1 MSLLQD
7 AFDLFLPANCAL
19 CQRTPKVICDA
30 CLEQFQNRQ
39 RELIR
44 GPLHG
49 WALCDLD
56 DSLSVALSAFKESGR
71 FAIADRLI
79 HALLNEAS
87 RDWLSDADADLLV
100 AMPST
105 TKSFAKRGFSP
116 AGIVAKRVAALTGMP
131 VASNS
136 LRFCRATLD
145 QAGLDTVGRAANLAG
160 AMAASRSLANRRVL
174 IIDDIVTTG
183 ASVLEAARAI
193 EQVGGRPIGFF
204 AIGETLLR
212 IATPNQK

>member
-1 MSLLQD
+1 MSLLQQSL
-7 AFDLFLPANCAL
+7 DLFLPSNCAL
-19 CQRTPKVICDA
+19 CQRTPKVICDV
-30 CLEQFQNRQ
+30 CIEQFRNRQ
-39 RELIR
+39 RELSR
-44 GPLHG
+44 GSLHG

-56 DSLSVALSAFKESGR
+56 ESLSVALSAFKESGR

-79 HALLNEAS
+79 SALLDEAS
-87 RDWLSDADADLLV
+87 SDWLSGRDADLLV

-116 AGIVAKRVAALTGMP
+116 AGLVARRVAALTGMR
-131 VASNS
+131 VANNS
-136 LRFCRATLD
+136 LRFIRATLD
-145 QAGLDTVGRAANLAG
+145 QAGLDTAGRTENLRG
-160 AMAASRSLANRRVL
+160 AMAASRSLADRRVV
-174 IIDDIVTTG
+174 IVDDIVTTG

>member
-1 MSLLQD
+1 MSLLQE

-19 CQRTPKVICDA
+19 CHRTPKVLCDE
-30 CLEQFQNRQ
+30 CLGQFQNRQ
-39 RELIR
+39 RELTR
-44 GPLHG
+44 GSLHG

-56 DSLSVALSAFKESGR
+56 DPLSAVLSAFKESGR

-79 HALLNEAS
+79 HALLDGAS
-87 RDWLSDADADLLV
+87 RDWLKDADADLLV
-100 AMPST
+100 PMPST

-116 AGIVAKRVAALTGMP
+116 AGLVARRVAALTGMP
-131 VASNS
+131 VASQA
-136 LRFCRATLD
+136 LRFNRATLD
-145 QAGLDTVGRAANLAG
+145 QAGLDTAGRAANLAG
-160 AMAASRSLANRRVL
+160 AMSASRSLANRRVL

-212 IATPNQK
+212 IATPN